1 MEVKSRQYK
10 RVDLVEVS
18 GRVDSA
24 AAPELEE
31 VLQEIMNEGRF
42 RIVVDMQG
50 AEYLGSGGLRV
61 LIGALKQARRWNRG
75 DVRLASVP
83 ERVQAVLQLAGMDV
97 LFRTFDS
104 AVDAVGSF

>member
-1 MEVKSRQYK
+1 MEVKTRQFK
-10 RVDLVEVS
+10 RVDLVEVG

-42 RIVVDMQG
+42 RIVVDLQG
-50 AEYLGSGGLRV
+50 TEYLGSGGLRV
-61 LIGALKQARRWNRG
+61 LISALKQVRRWNRG
-75 DVRLASVP
+75 DLRLANLP

-97 LFRTFDS
+97 LFRSYDS
-104 AVDAVGSF
+104 TVDAVGSF